1 LVWAIATAGMASMDS
16 ASTLRLRNFMSFSL
30 ICGNDN
36 EHSHGR
42 FPELDTL
49 TGAIRAYETKE
60 GRLREG
66 IVTRPA

>member
-1 LVWAIATAGMASMDS
+1 
-16 ASTLRLRNFMSFSL
+16 MSFSL
-30 ICGNDN
+30 IGGNDN
-36 EHSHGR
+36 EQSHGR